1 MTAATLVLLLA
12 GSPNAPEH
20 LVRWLQ
26 HPRPVR
32 PGTPMPEMGVTG
44 RDARDIAAFLY
55 TLR

>member
-1 MTAATLVLLLA
+1 MTAATLVFLLA

-26 HPRPVR
+26 HPRL
-32 PGTPMPEMGVTG
+32 GTPMPEMGVTE
-44 RDARDIAAFLY
+44 RDTRDIAAFLY

>member
-1 MTAATLVLLLA
+1 MTAATLVLLRA

-44 RDARDIAAFLY
+44 RDARDIAAFLS